1 MMRQSWAKRVEE
13 VIQLYGD
20 EDMDREW
27 LDAPLTDEEEW
38 EWRSSMNENLVV
50 GYIIGGG
57 LKEGFR
63 VRLTVSADTVQ
74 EGSFVVCDSGPW
86 RFFGLVT
93 DLQLG
98 ATDPRFAD
106 EKSERMQPAM
116 QQALLGKTLYTTLE
130 MYPTLM
136 LERGPDPAV
145 DPTAFLDWQDKIV
158 GGELERPSP
167 RPVRTV
173 PAHHALVRLAD
184 EGDVAEIFPGSFIIG
199 TTTTEP
205 HHPIG
210 LDLTKLVK
218 RSSGIFGATGTGK
231 SFLTRMVL
239 AGVMKEQVAAALVF
253 DMHNEYAF
261 DDADTDRGAR
271 VWGLKSIFGAN
282 VQVAAL
288 GKGALVRG
296 HTPDFTLELALN
308 DFQTGDINLLAEALN
323 LTDTAAVTLN
333 ALERSFERNWFAQF
347 MKLEPGATETY
358 TTESGKTV
366 TEPAANS
373 VAAWARNNN
382 VHEKAA
388 EALHRKLSLIYD
400 RPYVVETPAS
410 DAVSAIVDKLENGRH
425 VILSF
430 GEFDDDLDYL
440 LVSNILTRR
449 IRQHW
454 VKRTEEHKTLGSA
467 PPTALMIAIEEAHK
481 LLNPHLAGQTA
492 FGIIA
497 RELRKYFVTLL
508 VVDQRPSGIDDEVMS
523 QLGTRITG
531 WLGDEDDIR
540 AVLTG
545 LAGRDQLRGM
555 LARLQ
560 EKEEVLLLGWGV
572 KMPIPVRS
580 RRYDQAFYDEMRGR
594 KAAPAPAS
602 SLDDINADLYG

>member
-1 MMRQSWAKRVEE
+1 MSEN
-13 VIQLYGD
+13 
-20 EDMDREW
+20 
-27 LDAPLTDEEEW
+27 
-38 EWRSSMNENLVV
+38 NEPI
-50 GYIIGGG
+50 GYIVGGG

-63 VRLTVSADTVQ
+63 IRLTVPADRVQ
-74 EGSFVVCDSGPW
+74 EGSFVVCENG
-86 RFFGLVT
+86 RFHYYGLIT

-98 ATDPRFAD
+98 STDPRFAD
-106 EKSERMQPAM
+106 EKSDRLQPAI
-116 QQALLGKTLYTTLE
+116 QQALLGKTLYTTLM
-130 MYPTLM
+130 MYPTLLM
-136 LERGPDPAV
+136 DTGPEFGSPERAEWEDRVANNLETPGP
-145 DPTAFLDWQDKIV
+145 K
-158 GGELERPSP
+158 
-167 RPVRTV
+167 PVKTV
-173 PAHHALVRLAD
+173 PAHHAEVRQANEADVAQIFGESGDGMFVVGHTIEQGYPVRL
-184 EGDVAEIFPGSFIIG
+184 
-199 TTTTEP
+199 
-205 HHPIG
+205 
-210 LDLTKLVK
+210 DLKKFVK

-239 AGVMKEQVAAALVF
+239 AGLMLEDVAAALMF

-261 DDADTDRGAR
+261 DDTDTDRMVTVR
-271 VWGLKSIFGAN
+271 GLRSLFGSSK

-288 GKGALVRG
+288 GKGAMVRG
-296 HTPDFTLELALN
+296 KAPDFTLEIALK
-308 DFQTGDINLLAEALN
+308 DFQTSDIELLSEALN
-323 LTDTAAVTLN
+323 LTDTAGVTLN
-333 ALERSFERNWFAQF
+333 ALFRAFGQDWFAEF
-347 MKLEPGATETY
+347 MKLEPGAVETDP
-358 TTESGKTV
+358 ESGKTF
-366 TEPAANS
+366 PADNS
-373 VAAWARNNN
+373 VAAWARQNN

-388 EALHRKLSLIYD
+388 EALHRKLAVIYD
-400 RPYVVETPAS
+400 KPYVVERPAQ
-410 DAVSAIVDKLENGRH
+410 DFVTEIVDKLENGRH

-430 GEFDDDLDYL
+430 GEYDNDLDYL

-454 VKRTEEHKTLGSA
+454 VRKTERHKTHDEAA
-467 PPTALMIAIEEAHK
+467 PRPLLIAIEEAHK
-481 LLNPHLAGQTA
+481 LLNPQLSGQTA

-580 RRYDQAFYDEMRGR
+580 RRYDEKFYEEMKGR
-594 KAAPAPAS
+594 KSTTPQPKGDEI
-602 SLDDINADLYG
+602 DDWFSYG

>member
-1 MMRQSWAKRVEE
+1 MTPH
-13 VIQLYGD
+13 ITGI
-20 EDMDREW
+20 
-27 LDAPLTDEEEW
+27 T
-38 EWRSSMNENLVV
+38 MNDHPSPTNQPV

-57 LKEGFR
+57 LKESFR
-63 VRLTVSADTVQ
+63 VRLTVPADEVQ
-74 EGSFVVCDSGPW
+74 EGGFVVCDSG
-86 RFFGLVT
+86 RYRYYGLVT

-106 EKSERMQPAM
+106 EQTTRLQPAIGR
-116 QQALLGKTLYTTLE
+116 LLQGKTLYTSLS

-136 LERGPDPAV
+136 LDRGPD
-145 DPTAFLDWQDKIV
+145 DPSELLDWQ
-158 GGELERPSP
+158 ERVENQQENPGP
-167 RPVRTV
+167 KPVKTV
-173 PAHHALVRLAD
+173 PAHHAPVRLAD

-199 TTTTEP
+199 HTIEQG
-205 HHPIG
+205 HPVR
-210 LDLTKLVK
+210 LDLKRFIK

-239 AGVMKEQVAAALVF
+239 AGLMGEDAAAALVF

-261 DDADTDRGAR
+261 DDLDSDQGTT
-271 VWGLKSIFGAN
+271 VLGLRSLFGVK

-288 GKGALVRG
+288 GAGATVRG
-296 HTPDFTLELALN
+296 HTPDFTLELALR
-308 DFQTGDINLLAEALN
+308 DFQTSDISLLAEALN
-323 LTDTAAVTLN
+323 LTDTAPVTLN
-333 ALERSFERNWFAQF
+333 ALDREFGPDWFEKF
-347 MKLEPGATETY
+347 MALEPGATETY

-373 VAAWARNNN
+373 VAAWSRANN

-388 EALHRKLSLIYD
+388 EALHRKLKQIYD
-400 RPYVVETPAS
+400 KPYVVANPAG

-425 VILSF
+425 VILTF
-430 GEFDDDLDYL
+430 GEHDSDLDYL

-454 VKRTEEHKTLGSA
+454 VQKTEKHKTHNDPA
-467 PPTALMIAIEEAHK
+467 PRPLLIAIEEAHK
-481 LLNPHLAGQTA
+481 LLNPRLSGQTA

-572 KMPIPVRS
+572 KMPIPVKS
-580 RRYDQAFYDEMRGR
+580 RRYDQQFYDEMRGSD
-594 KAAPAPAS
+594 AAKRPHR
-602 SLDDINADLYG
+602 DINMLR